1 MKTLAAILLLSF
13 VTFTVPRAS
22 AEDAFDERWQFVY
35 FATLEGAFADGLT
48 NDDVG
53 RILKQEPAGVYMHF
67 VYACPLCMPVINAL
81 RAYRERPEIFGYK
94 LPEHQHKHHTL
105 GSGLDAT
112 LRTKLASDRVETR
125 LAAVNALVKRWVERR
140 LALMNLTPAQRK
152 SWDERL
158 EAGRKE
164 GMKML
169 ETFREQGTLKTSA
182 PAFQNL
188 KECAVCNA
196 ATGRTA
202 MGGK

>member
-1 MKTLAAILLLSF
+1 MKRFAAILFLSF
-13 VTFTVPRAS
+13 VTFAMPRAF

-35 FATLEGAFADGLT
+35 FATLEGVFADGLT
-48 NDDVG
+48 NDDVA
-53 RILKQEPAGVYMHF
+53 RILKQEPAGAHMHF

-81 RAYRERPEIFGYK
+81 RAYRARPEIFGYK
-94 LPEHQHKHHTL
+94 LPEHQRTHHTF
-105 GSGLDAT
+105 GTGLDAA
-112 LRTKLASDRVETR
+112 LRTKLASERVETR
-125 LAAVNALVKRWVERR
+125 LEAVNALVKRWVERR
-140 LALMNLTPAQRK
+140 LAMMNLTPAQRK
-152 SWDERL
+152 SWDERF

-169 ETFREQGTLKTSA
+169 ETFRDQGTLKTFA

-196 ATGRTA
+196 ATGRTV